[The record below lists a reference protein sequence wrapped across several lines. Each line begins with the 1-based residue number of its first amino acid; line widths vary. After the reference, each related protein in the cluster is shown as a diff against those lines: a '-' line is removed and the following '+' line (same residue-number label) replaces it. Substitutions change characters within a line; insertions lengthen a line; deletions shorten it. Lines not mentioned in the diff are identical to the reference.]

1 MQRKKIFNDLMLK
14 QCKTNKKGERWPF
27 VNRNATDRHERN
39 KHRLL
44 TPNPKILQSQNRK
57 I

>member
-39 KHRLL
+39 KHRLFF
-44 TPNPKILQSQNRK
+44 TFGDNPQKNRK
-57 I
+57 V